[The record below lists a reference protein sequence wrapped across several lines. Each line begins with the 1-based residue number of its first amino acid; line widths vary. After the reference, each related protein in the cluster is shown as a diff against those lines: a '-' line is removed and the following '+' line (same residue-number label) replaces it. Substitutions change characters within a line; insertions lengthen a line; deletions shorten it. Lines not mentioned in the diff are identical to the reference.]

1 MKWLEFNL
9 KSNGATMP
17 EKKLAD
23 ALNDLHT
30 DLSDAHKVDSE
41 TREQLKTLMQDIQ
54 RILDKPEDTD
64 QATVEPVIN
73 DLNSMLLKL
82 ETDHP
87 YTAGLLNR
95 LAQSLANL
103 GI

>member
-1 MKWLEFNL
+1 
-9 KSNGATMP
+9 MP
-17 EKKLAD
+17 RKQLAE
-23 ALNDLHT
+23 ALNELHA
-30 DLSDAHKVDSE
+30 DLSDAHHVDND

-54 RILDKPEDTD
+54 RILDEPAEGD
-64 QATVEPVIN
+64 QPDVEPVMN

-95 LAQSLANL
+95 MAQSLANL

>member
-1 MKWLEFNL
+1 
-9 KSNGATMP
+9 MP
-17 EKKLAD
+17 EKKLAE
-23 ALNDLHT
+23 ALDELHT
-30 DLSDAHKVDSE
+30 DLADAHKVDSE

-54 RILDKPEDTD
+54 RILDEPANQD
-64 QATVEPVIN
+64 QAAVEPVMN
-73 DLNSMLLKL
+73 DLRSMLLKL

-95 LAQSLANL
+95 MADSLANL